1 MRQRFEAQLLLGQ
14 LPIEEFS
21 LGPKSKS
28 NLDDLFRAIHELY
41 CNPYY
46 NSQLF
51 AVLEK
56 YIIKGKKKTGRK
68 GMDLWVIFVLA
79 QLRLCKDLTY
89 EDLHNLANNHRDLR
103 HLMGIERE
111 SRFDRVEFSYQN
123 IYDNVSS
130 LNDQMVK
137 EINEIVVQFGNA
149 EVFKKKAGAVS
160 ALKTD
165 SYVVET
171 NVHFPTDYNLLYDSL
186 RKCSDTLK
194 QILKDYP
201 EVKGYRKIKEWQR
214 NLKNLMRSVGM
225 TSAKGGPNKEQRL
238 QKVTQ
243 DYLSKARLFQAKI
256 EQALQDFVPKDI
268 NSWVQI
274 EELKRYLALV
284 VKHIDLVH
292 RRIVLK
298 EVIPHEEK
306 LFSIFEQYT
315 EWITKGK
322 QHPSVEL
329 GKKLLITTNE
339 CNLIIDFQIM
349 EKQADSESVKQ
360 LTQRIKEKYEIGSWS
375 FDKGFYSAENKT
387 LLKEMVETVVMPK
400 KGKCNKEEKEEEH
413 TKVFKKLRN
422 KHSTI
427 ESNINELENR
437 GLNRCPD
444 RSYEH
449 FKTYVS
455 LGICAYNLK
464 KIGREL
470 LKQQLALEKKK
481 KEQKY
486 KRAA

>member
-1 MRQRFEAQLLLGQ
+1 MRQRFEVQLLIGQ

-28 NLDDLFRAIHELY
+28 NLDDLFRALHKLY
-41 CNPYY
+41 CNRDF

-51 AVLEK
+51 DILEK
-56 YIIKGKKKTGRK
+56 YIRKDKKNTGRK

-103 HLMGIERE
+103 HLMGVERE
-111 SRFDRVEFSYQN
+111 SRFERVKFAYQN

-130 LNDQMVK
+130 LSDQMLK
-137 EINEIVVQFGNA
+137 EINEIIVKFGNS
-149 EVFKKKAGAVS
+149 EVFKKKEGAVS

-165 SYVVET
+165 SYVVES
-171 NVHFPTDYNLLYDSL
+171 NVHFPTDYNLLFDSI
-186 RKCSDTLK
+186 RKCCDAVK
-194 QILKDYP
+194 KIAKIYP
-201 EVKGYRKIKEWQR
+201 EVKGYRKIKGWQVA
-214 NLKNLMRSVGM
+214 LKNLMRTVGM
-225 TSAKGGPNKEQRL
+225 ISGKGGPNKEQRL
-238 QKVTQ
+238 QKAIE
-243 DYLSKARLFQAKI
+243 DYLAKAKLFEAKM
-256 EQALQDFVPKDI
+256 EQAFLDFPSKDI
-268 NSWVQI
+268 TDWVLMDD
-274 EELKRYLALV
+274 LKKYFALMI
-284 VKHIDLVH
+284 KHIDLVH

-315 EWITKGK
+315 EWVTKGK

-329 GKKLLITTNE
+329 GKKLLITSNE
-339 CNLIIDFQIM
+339 FNLIIDFEIM
-349 EKQADSESVKQ
+349 ESQADSQAVRELAK
-360 LTQRIKEKYEIGSWS
+360 RIKELYNIGSWS
-375 FDKGFYSAENKT
+375 FDKGFYSTENKT
-387 LLKEMVETVVMPK
+387 LLNEMAEKVIMPK
-400 KGKCNKEEKEEEH
+400 KGKCNKEEKEEES

-422 KHSTI
+422 KHSAV
-427 ESNINELENR
+427 ESNINELESR

-444 RSYEH
+444 RSYSH
-449 FKTYVS
+449 FKTYVA

-470 LKQQLALEKKK
+470 LKQQLKIERKKLDP
-481 KEQKY
+481 KY

>member
-1 MRQRFEAQLLLGQ
+1 MRQRFEVQLLIGQ

-21 LGPKSKS
+21 LNPKSKS
-28 NLDDLFRAIHELY
+28 NLDDLFRSIHKLY
-41 CNPYY
+41 CNPDY

-51 AVLEK
+51 GVLEK
-56 YIIKGKKKTGRK
+56 YIKKDKKNTGRK

-103 HLMGIERE
+103 HLMGVERE
-111 SRFDRVEFSYQN
+111 HRFERVEFSYQN

-130 LNDQMVK
+130 LSDQMVK
-137 EINEIVVQFGNA
+137 EINEIVVKCGNT
-149 EVFKKKAGAVS
+149 EVFKKKEGAAS

-171 NVHFPTDYNLLYDSL
+171 NVHFPTDYNLLYDSI
-186 RKCSDTLK
+186 RKCCDTVK
-194 QILKDYP
+194 KILVNYP
-201 EVKGYRKIKEWQR
+201 EVKGYRKIKDWQKS
-214 NLKNLMRSVGM
+214 LKNMMRSVGM
-225 TSAKGGPNKEQRL
+225 ISAKGGPNKEQRL
-238 QKVTQ
+238 QKAAQ
-243 DYLSKARLFQAKI
+243 DYLAKAKLFEGKMKQSF
-256 EQALQDFVPKDI
+256 LDFPAKDI
-268 NSWVQI
+268 RDGVLI
-274 EELKRYLALV
+274 EELKKYFTLM
-284 VKHIDLVH
+284 VKHIDLVN
-292 RRIVLK
+292 RRIILK
-298 EVIPHEEK
+298 EVIPHNEK

-322 QHPSVEL
+322 QRPSVEL
-329 GKKLLITTNE
+329 GKKLLITSNE
-339 CNLIIDFQIM
+339 FNLIVDFDIM
-349 EKQADSESVKQ
+349 ESQADSQAVGDLAK
-360 LTQRIKEKYEIGSWS
+360 RIQNQYHIGSWS
-375 FDKGFYSAENKT
+375 FDKGFYSIENKT
-387 LLKEMVETVVMPK
+387 LLNEMAEKVIMPK

-422 KHSTI
+422 KHSAV
-427 ESNINELENR
+427 ESNINELESR

-444 RSYEH
+444 RSYGH

-470 LKQQLALEKKK
+470 LRQQLALEKKK
-481 KEQKY
+481 LEKKL

>member
-1 MRQRFEAQLLLGQ
+1 MRQRFEVQLLLGQ

-21 LGPKSKS
+21 LGPKSNS
-28 NLDDLFRAIHELY
+28 NLDDLFRAIHKLY
-41 CNPYY
+41 CNPDY
-46 NSQLF
+46 NRQLF
-51 AVLEK
+51 VVLEK
-56 YIIKGKKKTGRK
+56 YITKVKKNTGRK

-149 EVFKKKAGAVS
+149 EVFKKKGGAVS

-171 NVHFPTDYNLLYDSL
+171 NVHFPTDYNLLYDSI
-186 RKCSDTLK
+186 RKCCDIVK
-194 QILKDYP
+194 QILKDFP
-201 EVKGYRKIKEWQR
+201 EVKGYRKIKDWQST
-214 NLKNLMRSVGM
+214 LKNLMRSLGAI
-225 TSAKGGPNKEQRL
+225 SAKGGQNKEQRL
-238 QKVTQ
+238 QKAAQ
-243 DYLSKARLFQAKI
+243 DYLAKARLFEAKI
-256 EQALQDFVPKDI
+256 EQSLLDFVPKNI
-268 NSWVQI
+268 SNWVQI
-274 EELKRYLALV
+274 EELKKYLALV

-339 CNLIIDFQIM
+339 LNLIVDFQIM
-349 EKQADSESVKQ
+349 EKQADSEAVKQ
-360 LTQRIKEKYEIGSWS
+360 LVQRIKEKYDIGSWS

-387 LLKEMVETVVMPK
+387 LLKEVVATVVMPK
-400 KGKCNKEEKEEEH
+400 KGKCNKEESEEQRSRI
-413 TKVFKKLRN
+413 FKKLRN
-422 KHSTI
+422 KHSAI
-427 ESNINELENR
+427 ESNINELESR

-444 RSYEH
+444 KSYKH

-470 LKQQLALEKKK
+470 LKQQLAIEKKK
-481 KEQKY
+481 RNQKY
-486 KRAA
+486 KLAA